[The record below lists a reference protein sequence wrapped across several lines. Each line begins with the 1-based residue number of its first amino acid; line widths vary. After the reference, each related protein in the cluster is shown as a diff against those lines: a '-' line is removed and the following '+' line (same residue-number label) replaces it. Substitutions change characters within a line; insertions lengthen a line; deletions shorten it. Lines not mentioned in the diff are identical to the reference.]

1 MISAGGFALVLGTEG
16 ISVGF
21 ALDPALPP
29 DLAFPLPSDTIFGER
44 RFYPDRTD
52 PTGKLMKNEPIFPGE
67 SAESTDDKFLTYT
80 KLINSNPL
88 ADYHRRLD
96 ESDTA
101 CNYYVA
107 IGAVDS
113 CGGSSNGTLLGA
125 LINPTTFQAWKN
137 EVGIDNDAQHPG
149 TPTNVARFIN
159 QVDLNL
165 TRDHHM
171 IYYSRDK
178 AAAYVCNHKGSSPTA
193 RDPTGLFPPQDEI
206 DALIKGIKPNS
217 TENAIA
223 CVAMEFSTRGQ
234 RGQPPSPTPF
244 TKFLI
249 FGPDGALWST
259 VDLDGRG
266 PKGVPNVCT
275 ACHGGKFD
283 YEDADGQFEP
293 NIATLRPPGDLAA
306 HFLPFD
312 IANFAFSSD
321 LTTDQQEQAIF
332 KMNQAVYNIER
343 DRWTTGPDGFVNDGF
358 GSLSIQKLIAG
369 WYGDVTPANTAPYL
383 DRNYIPPRW
392 DADGIHHDAYF
403 NAYSHSCRT
412 CHVAM
417 DRAAAEEDPNV
428 ISYFAKPLVCDQPT
442 SFFSTNEHVM
452 PNAKVTFDRF
462 WLSLDLSVSPPD
474 VADQPFYLA
483 RLIANPL
490 PAQLPLSQNPGVPC
504 DKPKATP

>member
-1 MISAGGFALVLGTEG
+1 M
-16 ISVGF
+16 
-21 ALDPALPP
+21 
-29 DLAFPLPSDTIFGER
+29 R
-44 RFYPDRTD
+44 R
-52 PTGKLMKNEPIFPGE
+52 EQ
-67 SAESTDDKFLTYT
+67 
-80 KLINSNPL
+80 
-88 ADYHRRLD
+88 H
-96 ESDTA
+96 
-101 CNYYVA
+101 
-107 IGAVDS
+107 
-113 CGGSSNGTLLGA
+113 GTLLGA

-149 TPTNVARFIN
+149 NPTHVARFIN

-171 IYYSRDK
+171 VYYGRDR
-178 AAAYVCNHKGSSPTA
+178 AAAYVCNYKGPFPTA

-206 DALIKGIKPNS
+206 DALIKDIKPNS
-217 TENAIA
+217 TENVIA

-234 RGQPPSPTPF
+234 RGKPPSPTPF

-283 YEDADGQFEP
+283 YEDADGHFEP
-293 NIATLRPPGDLAA
+293 QVVTQRPPGDLAA

-332 KMNQAVYNIER
+332 KMNQDVYNIER
-343 DRWTTGPDGFVNDGF
+343 DRWTIGTNGFVIIDGF

-369 WYGDVTPANTAPYL
+369 WYGDDVTPNNIAPRL
-383 DRNYIPPRW
+383 DRHYIPPRW
-392 DADGIHHDAYF
+392 NADGIHSDAYF

-417 DRAAAEEDPNV
+417 DRAAAEDDPNV
-428 ISYFAKPLVCDQPT
+428 FSGIAKQLACDQPT
-442 SFFSTNEHVM
+442 SFPSINEHVM

-462 WLSLDLSVSPPD
+462 WLSLDPTVSPPD

-483 RLIANPL
+483 WLIANPL
-490 PAQLPLSQNPGVPC
+490 PSQLPLTQNPGVPC
-504 DKPKATP
+504 DKPIY